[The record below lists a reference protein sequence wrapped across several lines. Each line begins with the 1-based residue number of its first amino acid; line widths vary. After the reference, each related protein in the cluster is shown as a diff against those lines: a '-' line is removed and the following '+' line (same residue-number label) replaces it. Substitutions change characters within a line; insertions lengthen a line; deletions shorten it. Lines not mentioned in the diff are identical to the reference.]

1 MQEWMF
7 AWCHKINDLLNT
19 KQEKKARDE
28 LIKLLARLEQENI
41 QYSPIVN
48 HLIRETG
55 LYPYMKE
62 EFADWEDKFVCEA
75 FKINVGRSEEKI
87 LHREQSLLLKKL
99 IDGKNIAVSAPTS
112 FGKSFIIDAF
122 ISLKN
127 PDNVVI
133 IVPTIALADET
144 RRRLYKKFANKF
156 KIITTSDVDLAERNI
171 FIFPQERAIGYCNKI
186 ANIDILIID
195 EFYKASIAYDKERAP
210 VLLKAILELGK
221 KAKQKYFLA
230 PNISEIKNNPITEE
244 MEKIQLDFNTVF
256 SEIHKLYE
264 KTQKI
269 TDDFKKMELLNIIKN
284 NDSKSLIYAGT
295 FSNIDKITNILKEN
309 IPDKS
314 SSILNNFSDW
324 LKINYL
330 DTYILSD
337 LVKKG
342 IGIHNGKLH
351 RSLSQIQVRLF
362 EDENGLDKMISTSSI
377 IEGVNTSAENVIIW
391 ANKNGG
397 ANLNNFTYKNII
409 GRGGRMFK
417 HFIGKIY
424 LLDCPPA
431 QEPAL
436 LELKFSDEFIVS
448 MNKDL
453 LDLSDEQN
461 EKVQAFKNEMNQ
473 ILGSGVYE
481 KAVEE
486 NIFQTFNPNKLKQI
500 AIDMQQNISS
510 WNGLAYLNSDNP
522 DDWTNILYKVLKI
535 MGKTSASYTAMVD
548 YINSNRTEHILTI
561 EDPIEYIHVSK
572 KSIVHQREL
581 GQDTRSTANALRSA
595 LREDPDVIL
604 VGEMRDLETISL
616 ALTAAETGHL
626 VMGTL
631 HTASASQTIDR
642 IIDVFPQGQ
651 QQQIRLQL
659 SNSLIAV
666 FSQTLLPK
674 LSADGVTKKG
684 RVMAQEIMIVN
695 SAISN
700 LVREQKTAQ
709 IYSAIQTGSG
719 IGMQTLEMALIDL
732 YRQKLITKEDALAK
746 SLYVEELKRMM
757 GNVGV
762 RSARMNL
769 G

>member
-1 MQEWMF
+1 MEERMF
-7 AWCHKINDLLNT
+7 NTCSEISELLNR
-19 KQEKKARDE
+19 KQEHEARNK
-28 LIKLLARLEQENI
+28 LIKLLDSLEKENI
-41 QYSPIVN
+41 EYPPIVN

-55 LYPYMKE
+55 LYPYIQTSSANWDDQFVFEIFKVDTGDKE
-62 EFADWEDKFVCEA
+62 K
-75 FKINVGRSEEKI
+75 RT
-87 LHREQSLLLKKL
+87 LHREQSLLLRKL
-99 IDGKNIAVSAPTS
+99 IEGKNIAVSAPTS
-112 FGKSFIIDAF
+112 FGKSFVIDAF

-210 VLLKAILELGK
+210 ILLKAILELGK

-256 SEIHKLYE
+256 SEIHKIYE

-324 LKINYL
+324 LKSNYL

-362 EDENGLDKMISTSSI
+362 EDDKGLDEIVSTSSI

-391 ANKNGG
+391 ANKNGRS
-397 ANLNNFTYKNII
+397 NLNNFTFKNII
-409 GRGGRMFK
+409 GRGGRMFR

-424 LLDCPPA
+424 LLDTPPA
-431 QEPAL
+431 TETAQ
-436 LELKFSDEFIVS
+436 
-448 MNKDL
+448 
-453 LDLSDEQN
+453 LDLEFTDDLINSLNKEEFPLSDSQIEVAN
-461 EKVQAFKNEMNQ
+461 EFVNEMDK
-473 ILGSGVYE
+473 ILGKGVYGE
-481 KAVEE
+481 IIQSNVFQIFSPSQLKNVAEIMKTDIEE
-486 NIFQTFNPNKLKQI
+486 
-500 AIDMQQNISS
+500 
-510 WNGLAYLNSDNP
+510 WNGLSYLNSNNV
-522 DDWTNILYKVLKI
+522 DDW
-535 MGKTSASYTAMVD
+535 D
-548 YINSNRTEHILTI
+548 YILIKIL
-561 EDPIEYIHVSK
+561 
-572 KSIVHQREL
+572 
-581 GQDTRSTANALRSA
+581 
-595 LREDPDVIL
+595 
-604 VGEMRDLETISL
+604 
-616 ALTAAETGHL
+616 
-626 VMGTL
+626 
-631 HTASASQTIDR
+631 
-642 IIDVFPQGQ
+642 
-651 QQQIRLQL
+651 
-659 SNSLIAV
+659 
-666 FSQTLLPK
+666 
-674 LSADGVTKKG
+674 
-684 RVMAQEIMIVN
+684 
-695 SAISN
+695 
-700 LVREQKTAQ
+700 
-709 IYSAIQTGSG
+709 
-719 IGMQTLEMALIDL
+719 
-732 YRQKLITKEDALAK
+732 KLI
-746 SLYVEELKRMM
+746 
-757 GNVGV
+757 GNVGAYYRDIIAYIKNIANNWTLSIPQILPYIQSNGV
-762 RSARMNL
+762 TIEKFFELEKIVTFKVASVINEVNYLYNILTDKHVDVSAFSTKLSYAFLPKNVYELEEYGLPRMLSKKIHLKGIIDLENNDIPLHDILLQFNKVGLTTIKEKL
-769 G
+769 GSDLHPFENYILDYFYDGITTC

>member
-1 MQEWMF
+1 MEERMF
-7 AWCHKINDLLNT
+7 NTCSEINELLNR
-19 KQEKKARDE
+19 KQEHEARNK
-28 LIKLLARLEQENI
+28 LIKLLDSLEKENI
-41 QYSPIVN
+41 EYPPIVN

-55 LYPYMKE
+55 LYPYIQTSSANWDDQFVFEIFKVDTGDKE
-62 EFADWEDKFVCEA
+62 K
-75 FKINVGRSEEKI
+75 RT

-99 IDGKNIAVSAPTS
+99 IEGKNIAVSAPTS
-112 FGKSFIIDAF
+112 FGKSFVIDAF

-210 VLLKAILELGK
+210 ILLKAILELGK

-256 SEIHKLYE
+256 SEIHKIYE

-324 LKINYL
+324 LKSNYL

-362 EDENGLDKMISTSSI
+362 EDDKGLDEIVSTSSI

-391 ANKNGG
+391 ANKNGRS
-397 ANLNNFTYKNII
+397 NLNNFTFKNII
-409 GRGGRMFK
+409 GRGGRMFR

-424 LLDCPPA
+424 LLDTPPA
-431 QEPAL
+431 TETAQ
-436 LELKFSDEFIVS
+436 
-448 MNKDL
+448 
-453 LDLSDEQN
+453 LDLEFTDDLINSLNKEEFPLSDSQIEVAN
-461 EKVQAFKNEMNQ
+461 EFVNEMDK
-473 ILGSGVYE
+473 ILGKGVYGE
-481 KAVEE
+481 IIQSNVFQIFSPSQLKNVAEIMKTDIEE
-486 NIFQTFNPNKLKQI
+486 
-500 AIDMQQNISS
+500 
-510 WNGLAYLNSDNP
+510 WNGLSYLNSNNV
-522 DDWTNILYKVLKI
+522 DDW
-535 MGKTSASYTAMVD
+535 D
-548 YINSNRTEHILTI
+548 YILIKIL
-561 EDPIEYIHVSK
+561 
-572 KSIVHQREL
+572 
-581 GQDTRSTANALRSA
+581 
-595 LREDPDVIL
+595 
-604 VGEMRDLETISL
+604 
-616 ALTAAETGHL
+616 
-626 VMGTL
+626 
-631 HTASASQTIDR
+631 
-642 IIDVFPQGQ
+642 
-651 QQQIRLQL
+651 
-659 SNSLIAV
+659 
-666 FSQTLLPK
+666 
-674 LSADGVTKKG
+674 
-684 RVMAQEIMIVN
+684 
-695 SAISN
+695 
-700 LVREQKTAQ
+700 
-709 IYSAIQTGSG
+709 
-719 IGMQTLEMALIDL
+719 
-732 YRQKLITKEDALAK
+732 KLI
-746 SLYVEELKRMM
+746 
-757 GNVGV
+757 GNVGAYYRDIIAYIKNIANNWTLSIPQILPYIQSNGV
-762 RSARMNL
+762 TIEKFFELEKIVTFKVASVINEVNYLYNILTDKHVDVSAFSTKLSYAFLPKNVYELEEYGLPRMLSKKIHLKGIIDLENNDIPLHDILLQFNKVGLTTIKEKL
-769 G
+769 GSDLHPFENYILDYFYDGITTC